1 MRRDSNLLQGLTAAG
16 FAIASDP
23 NHSGLMVKYFSPGSG
38 YYIDTG
44 ASQLIADK
52 KVKIRQG
59 QEVRTIKA
67 HNLVL
72 EDGSGLEAG
81 EIVFGIGY
89 QNMREIAWTM
99 FGDELANRVH
109 EGWGFDDEGEIRTYG
124 GEVDIGDSGSSEG
137 T

>member
-1 MRRDSNLLQGLTAAG
+1 MRRDSNLHQGLTAAG

-23 NHSGLMVKYFSPGSG
+23 NHSVLIVKYISPGG
-38 YYIDTG
+38 GHYIDTG

-67 HNLVL
+67 YNLVL
-72 EDGSGLEAG
+72 ADGSGLDAG

-99 FGDELANRVH
+99 LGDELANRVR
-109 EGWGFDDEGEIRTYG
+109 ESWGFDDEGEIRAYG

>member
-23 NHSGLMVKYFSPGSG
+23 NHSGLMVNYFKPGGG

-52 KVKIRQG
+52 KVKIRHG

-72 EDGSGLEAG
+72 AD
-81 EIVFGIGY
+81 
-89 QNMREIAWTM
+89 
-99 FGDELANRVH
+99 
-109 EGWGFDDEGEIRTYG
+109 GWGLKQVRLSLE
-124 GEVDIGDSGSSEG
+124 
-137 T
+137 

>member
-16 FAIASDP
+16 FAIASDS
-23 NHSGLMVKYFSPGSG
+23 NHSDLMVKYISPGGG
-38 YYIDTG
+38 YYINTG
-44 ASQLIADK
+44 AAQLIADK

-72 EDGSGLEAG
+72 ADGSGLEAG

-89 QNMREIAWTM
+89 QNMREIARTM
-99 FGDELANRVH
+99 LGDELANRVH
-109 EGWGFDDEGEIRTYG
+109 EGWGFDDEGEIRAYG